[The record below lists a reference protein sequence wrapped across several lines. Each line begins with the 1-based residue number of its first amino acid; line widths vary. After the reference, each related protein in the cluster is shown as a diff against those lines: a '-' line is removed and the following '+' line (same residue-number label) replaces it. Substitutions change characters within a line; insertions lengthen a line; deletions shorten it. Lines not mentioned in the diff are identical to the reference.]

1 MEQKTNNM
9 AFKMKG
15 SPMQR
20 NFDINST
27 NRGLADAKAKA
38 RTNAADK
45 IFKED
50 AAPELSLMEKGRKLG
65 EANREIDN
73 YTDH

>member
-1 MEQKTNNM
+1 MGTPY
-9 AFKMKG
+9 KMKG

-27 NRGLADAKAKA
+27 NRGLANAKAKA
-38 RTNAADK
+38 KTNAADK

-50 AAPELSLMEKGRKLG
+50 AAPELSLMEKGKKLG
-65 EANREIDN
+65 EANKEINN
-73 YTDH
+73 YTDY

>member
-27 NRGLADAKAKA
+27 NQGLNKAKAKA
-38 RTNAADK
+38 RTNAADR

-50 AAPELSLMEKGRKLG
+50 ASQKSLMEKGKEIG
-65 EANREIDN
+65 EANKEINN
-73 YTDH
+73 YTDY